1 MRKSIQTRLVLIFVL
16 IILAIMLVLGTFLF
30 NNITAFYH
38 EDFQTQM
45 EEVFTPDRIQQCY
58 GCLNTENP
66 LLMLEELLTAV
77 SVQLEVDSY
86 RHFYLLDAATG
97 NYVGGPD
104 IQGGESIDKSKNILS
119 AMNGNVGNE
128 VKITD
133 SYMDYAL
140 PIPAENPQFIIYI
153 RDSKTEMNDFLQ
165 DMLKILLQALLF
177 GVLTTAV
184 FGYFLSRTITTPII
198 GLTRRAE
205 KLAKGEFEKM
215 PSVSSDDELG
225 ILYNT
230 FKYMSDTLKITL
242 EEIAFEKNKL
252 EKIMQY
258 MSDGIIAFDTNGKIL
273 LINEVAKEFLQ
284 VEDEIQVN
292 FDEYFGNLFD
302 DIYLGDFLYLYK
314 ERRVEKVAELN
325 DSTYKFYFGTFLFE
339 NNKPGGVIV
348 SVQNITKQQKL
359 EKARREFVAN
369 VSHELKTPI
378 TTIKSYVETVM
389 ENDLDRETEINFLDV
404 VNKESDRMTRLIQ
417 DLLTLSRLDGK
428 LLLKSKEPLDV
439 CELIAEVVEKQSFEA
454 KRHNHTLTFHQLG
467 EIPPVYIARDRLEQ
481 IITNILSNAIK
492 YTPDGGTIEVFAKQL
507 YDNAYIKIKDNGI
520 GIPEKDLKH
529 IFERFYR
536 VDKARSRD
544 MGGTGLGLAI
554 AKEFV
559 QAYGGDITIEST
571 PNEGTEVSI
580 TLPVTNLSGGEL
592 FIET

>member
-38 EDFQTQM
+38 EDFQAQM
-45 EEVFTPDRIQQCY
+45 EDVFTPDRIQQCY
-58 GCLNTENP
+58 GCLNAEDP

-86 RHFYLLDAATG
+86 RHFYILDGVTG
-97 NYVGGPD
+97 NYIGGPD
-104 IQGGESIDKSKNILS
+104 IQGGETIDKSKNILS

-133 SYMDYAL
+133 SYMDFAL
-140 PIPAENPQFIIYI
+140 PIPAENPQYIIYI
-153 RDSKTEMNDFLQ
+153 RDSKTEMSDFLQ
-165 DMLKILLQALLF
+165 DMLGILLQALLF

-215 PSVSSDDELG
+215 PSVQSDDELG
-225 ILYNT
+225 ILHNT

-284 VEDEIQVN
+284 LKDEIQIN

-302 DIYLGDFLYLYK
+302 DIFLGDFLYLYK
-314 ERRVEKVAELN
+314 ERRVEKVAELHDN
-325 DSTYKFYFGTFLFE
+325 TYKFYFGTFLFE

-348 SVQNITKQQKL
+348 SVQNVTKQQKL
-359 EKARREFVAN
+359 ERARREFVAN

-378 TTIKSYVETVM
+378 TTIKSYVETIM
-389 ENDLDRETEINFLDV
+389 ENDLDRETEISFLDV

-428 LLLKSKEPLDV
+428 LLLKSKDPLDV

-454 KRHNHTLTFHQLG
+454 KRHNHTLTFHQLE
-467 EIPPVYIARDRLEQ
+467 EIPPVFIARDRLEQ

-559 QAYGGDITIEST
+559 QACGGDITIESV

-580 TLPVTNLSGGEL
+580 TLPITNLSGEEI